1 MHFFWALKGLLALG
15 IDIKVISIQLYNTS
29 SFQTSINLFT
39 NSLDGEEKMNF
50 LMPKDLTSRTLAR
63 KVT

>member
-39 NSLDGEEKMNF
+39 NSLDGKEKMNF